1 LIAQLLLFDITIV
14 DVLASEGSQNGALII
29 AYFDL
34 GKGDGGQT
42 KPNFMPSSFLLHLAL
57 FAVALIYGINY
68 NVAKFFTPQF
78 MNPIAVIL
86 VRVCGATLLFI
97 LYFLFAQREKIQHKK
112 DWFALIYCA
121 AFGVA
126 INQMLFFKGLSITS
140 AVNASVMMI
149 LTPVIVFLISV
160 LLKKEK
166 LSIYSV
172 LGLLLG
178 ASGAMLLMLG
188 KDFNFSRETI
198 EGDIMILLNAFSY
211 GLYLV
216 LVKPLMTRYNALTIT
231 FWIFVLGIP
240 MVLPFA
246 LPSFITTDFTQFTA
260 SAWFAIAY
268 IVVFTTFLAYF
279 LNSWTLRFVNSS
291 LVGYYIYLQPVFA
304 ILIAVFWSGE
314 SISKYPCTN
323 KHY

>member
-1 LIAQLLLFDITIV
+1 
-14 DVLASEGSQNGALII
+14 
-29 AYFDL
+29 
-34 GKGDGGQT
+34 
-42 KPNFMPSSFLLHLAL
+42 MPSSFLLHLAL

-86 VRVCGATLLFI
+86 VRVCGATLLFF
-97 LYFLFAQREKIQHKK
+97 LYFLFAKREKIQNKK

-246 LPSFITTDFTQFTA
+246 LPSFITTDFAQFTA
-260 SAWFAIAY
+260 SAWLSIAY

-304 ILIAVFWSGE
+304 IFIAVFWSGE
-314 SISKYPCTN
+314 SISILKSVAIMLIFLGVFAVSRR
-323 KHY
+323 

>member
-1 LIAQLLLFDITIV
+1 
-14 DVLASEGSQNGALII
+14 
-29 AYFDL
+29 
-34 GKGDGGQT
+34 
-42 KPNFMPSSFLLHLAL
+42 MPSSFLLHLAL

-97 LYFLFAQREKIQHKK
+97 LYFLFAKREKIQNKK

-246 LPSFITTDFTQFTA
+246 LPSFITTDFAQFTA
-260 SAWFAIAY
+260 SAWLSIAY

-304 ILIAVFWSGE
+304 IFIAVFWSGE
-314 SISKYPCTN
+314 SISILKSVAIMLIFLGVFAVSRR
-323 KHY
+323 

>member
-1 LIAQLLLFDITIV
+1 
-14 DVLASEGSQNGALII
+14 
-29 AYFDL
+29 
-34 GKGDGGQT
+34 
-42 KPNFMPSSFLLHLAL
+42 MPSSFLLHLAL

-97 LYFLFAQREKIQHKK
+97 LYFLFAKREKIQHKK

-246 LPSFITTDFTQFTA
+246 LPSFITTDFAQFTA
-260 SAWFAIAY
+260 SAWLSIAY

-304 ILIAVFWSGE
+304 IFIAVFWSGE
-314 SISKYPCTN
+314 SISILKSVAIMLIFLGVFAVSRR
-323 KHY
+323 